1 MGSKNSKQTH
11 DNLYQ
16 VDVKSFDSMKKY
28 RIDKCITCYKNIPDC
43 AFIPCGHCC
52 MCTNCMYLYKKKYQI
67 RRVCPLCKQRYKFTQ
82 KIYMSGMYDLVDIEQ
97 VKMIM
102 NDYHKQKDRIKEL
115 EETLKESFEINEE
128 NFEE

>member
-16 VDVKSFDSMKKY
+16 VNINSYDSMKKY

-52 MCTNCMYLYKKKYQI
+52 MCTNCVYLYKKKNPI

-102 NDYHKQKDRIKEL
+102 NDYNE
-115 EETLKESFEINEE
+115 LKEKVKI
-128 NFEE
+128 FEESKN

>member
-1 MGSKNSKQTH
+1 
-11 DNLYQ
+11 
-16 VDVKSFDSMKKY
+16 
-28 RIDKCITCYKNIPDC
+28 
-43 AFIPCGHCC
+43 
-52 MCTNCMYLYKKKYQI
+52 
-67 RRVCPLCKQRYKFTQ
+67 LCKQRYKFTQ

-115 EETLKESFEINEE
+115 EGALKENSEIHEE

>member
-1 MGSKNSKQTH
+1 MGSKSSKQTNN
-11 DNLYQ
+11 NLYHI
-16 VDVKSFDSMKKY
+16 DVKSFESMEKY
-28 RIDKCITCYKNIPDC
+28 RIDKCITCYKNIPDN

-52 MCTNCMYLYKKKYQI
+52 MCTNCMYLYKKRYQI

-115 EETLKESFEINEE
+115 EGALKESDSIS
-128 NFEE
+128 

>member
-11 DNLYQ
+11 NNLYQ
-16 VDVKSFDSMKKY
+16 VDIKSFKSMEKY
-28 RIDKCITCYKNIPDC
+28 RIDKCITCYQNIPDC

-52 MCTNCMYLYKKKYQI
+52 MCTNCVYLYKKNNPFK
-67 RRVCPLCKQRYKFTQ
+67 RTCPLCKQRYRFTQ

-102 NDYHKQKDRIKEL
+102 NEYNELKDKV
-115 EETLKESFEINEE
+115 KKFDESKN
-128 NFEE
+128 

>member
-16 VDVKSFDSMKKY
+16 VNINSYDSMKKY

-52 MCTNCMYLYKKKYQI
+52 MCTNCVYLYKKKNPI

-102 NDYHKQKDRIKEL
+102 KEYNELKDKV
-115 EETLKESFEINEE
+115 K
-128 NFEE
+128 NFEESKKLNNY